1 MSNKDQIEF
10 GDQADRL
17 AYLLG
22 QNKELKELVISKDDV
37 IGHLKTDSLRM
48 ERELQNLLDP
58 LSKNSQ
64 LKTVIDTN

>member
-37 IGHLKTDSLRM
+37 IGHLKTDNLRM

>member
-1 MSNKDQIEF
+1 LSNKDQIEF

-17 AYLLG
+17 AYLIG

-37 IGHLKTDSLRM
+37 IGQLKTDNLRM